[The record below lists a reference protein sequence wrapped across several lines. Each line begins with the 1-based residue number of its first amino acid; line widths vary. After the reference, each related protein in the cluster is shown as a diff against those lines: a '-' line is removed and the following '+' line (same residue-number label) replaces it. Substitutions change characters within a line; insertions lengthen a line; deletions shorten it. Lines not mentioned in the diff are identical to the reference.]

1 MEEQTIIKAMVSE
14 YRRALSLY
22 PNFHSNH
29 EGYAVI
35 KEEIDELWDEI
46 KKSKDVRGNDRIRK
60 ELTQVG
66 AMVIR
71 YLNNLC

>member
-1 MEEQTIIKAMVSE
+1 MDPHETITEILSE
-14 YRRALSLY
+14 YDRAMKLY

-60 ELTQVG
+60 ELIQVG
-66 AMVIR
+66 AMVMR